1 MQERRNT
8 RQRQLVLGEVLGRCD
23 HPTAEDVWEAVRKE
37 DPHVSRATVYRN
49 LHVLAETGQIQSVR
63 MPEGERFDR
72 RLDGHAH
79 LVCTRCGRV
88 ADGPAG
94 YDEAADRAASEAT
107 GWAIERHSLIFDGLC
122 PECRAAAAAAG
133 ETGAGE
139 TGAAG
144 ETGTSVKGSASGD

>member
-8 RQRQLVLGEVLGRCD
+8 RQRQLVLGEVLARCD
-23 HPTAEDVWEAVRKE
+23 HPTAEDVWEAVHEE

-49 LHVLAETGQIQSVR
+49 LHVLAECGQIQSVR

-94 YDEAADRAASEAT
+94 YDEATDRAASEAT

-122 PECRAAAAAAG
+122 PECRAAAAVAG
-133 ETGAGE
+133 TGG
-139 TGAAG
+139 GATG
-144 ETGTSVKGSASGD
+144 ETGTAGTDGASGD